1 MSLLLNEMAKNCVAC
16 HKCIPTD
23 SVYLSCSECNYEYHL
38 GSCSGVTE
46 SAYKKKSSE
55 ARTSWKCP
63 TCRTANVRGGP
74 SNAKEKMDREIDLA
88 NEIAEIHGKL
98 NILLTIKEKV
108 DALEGIIATVDTIEK
123 SVQAMSDK
131 YDEVIAQMKKQGA
144 DIDCLKTRVKKLEER
159 VEEQKIDKLK
169 QEMNDLDQYGRR
181 LNLEIHGL
189 PQQMNEN
196 VLEKLNILAND
207 LKLPR
212 LSESDVEAA
221 HGLPK
226 RAGQD
231 EVDKPAFIL
240 VRFTSRL
247 TRDIWLK
254 QRQELR
260 KSKSKI
266 FFNENLTAQN
276 KKLFWLMRCK
286 ARELHYQFFWVKNGK
301 LFMRRS
307 PRHQIVN
314 IRTAEDLEGLR

>member
-1 MSLLLNEMAKNCVAC
+1 
-16 HKCIPTD
+16 
-23 SVYLSCSECNYEYHL
+23 
-38 GSCSGVTE
+38 
-46 SAYKKKSSE
+46 
-55 ARTSWKCP
+55 
-63 TCRTANVRGGP
+63 
-74 SNAKEKMDREIDLA
+74 MDREIDLA

-159 VEEQKIDKLK
+159 AEEQKIDKLK

-221 HGLPK
+221 HRLPK

-231 EVDKPAFIL
+231 EADKPAPIL

-286 ARELHYQFFWVKNGK
+286 ARELHYQFFGVKNGK
-301 LFMRRS
+301 MFMRRS

>member
-1 MSLLLNEMAKNCVAC
+1 
-16 HKCIPTD
+16 
-23 SVYLSCSECNYEYHL
+23 
-38 GSCSGVTE
+38 
-46 SAYKKKSSE
+46 
-55 ARTSWKCP
+55 
-63 TCRTANVRGGP
+63 
-74 SNAKEKMDREIDLA
+74 MDHETDLA

-108 DALEGIIATVDTIEK
+108 YALEGIIATVDAIEK
-123 SVQAMSDK
+123 SVQAMSDN

-159 VEEQKIDKLK
+159 TEELEIDKLK
-169 QEMNDLDQYGRR
+169 QKMNDLDQYGRR

-221 HGLPK
+221 HRLPK
-226 RAGQD
+226 RTGQD
-231 EVDKPAFIL
+231 EADKPAPIL

-260 KSKSKI
+260 K
-266 FFNENLTAQN
+266 
-276 KKLFWLMRCK
+276 
-286 ARELHYQFFWVKNGK
+286 
-301 LFMRRS
+301 
-307 PRHQIVN
+307 
-314 IRTAEDLEGLR
+314 